1 MATHCNKEPHF
12 CRALL
17 HTEIGL
23 FCIRDLAISGGYL
36 SLPPHSKTSGYDCK
50 TCNTLQHTA
59 THCNTLQHTATRCNT
74 LQSVREAASYVIKI
88 FGANAKRLGT
98 KGWRR
103 YIGYLKSQVT
113 FRKRA
118 PNYRALLRKMNY
130 KHKASRGSS
139 PPCNNMWG
147 SDQRFKVNQIW
158 SKWTWEVFSSQF
170 LPSSF
175 PSVEFLKFA
184 LIKFA
189 F

>member
-1 MATHCNKEPHF
+1 MCYTLLHTVPHCKTLHHTSPHCTALHHTATHCDT
-12 CRALL
+12 LQ
-17 HTEIGL
+17 HTAT
-23 FCIRDLAISGGYL
+23 R
-36 SLPPHSKTSGYDCK
+36 
-50 TCNTLQHTA
+50 CNTLQHAA

-74 LQSVREAASYVIKI
+74 LQPVREAASYVIKI

-139 PPCNNMWG
+139 PPCNNM
-147 SDQRFKVNQIW
+147 
-158 SKWTWEVFSSQF
+158 
-170 LPSSF
+170 
-175 PSVEFLKFA
+175 
-184 LIKFA
+184 
-189 F
+189 